1 MFSYHSLI
9 NQCLLCQKAAHSE
22 INILKNRIII
32 KMANTQNNHFTKIE
46 VGPKANSVFVQCSQN
61 SNSQNN
67 EQINRGE

>member
-1 MFSYHSLI
+1 
-9 NQCLLCQKAAHSE
+9 
-22 INILKNRIII
+22 
-32 KMANTQNNHFTKIE
+32 MANTQNNHFTKIE